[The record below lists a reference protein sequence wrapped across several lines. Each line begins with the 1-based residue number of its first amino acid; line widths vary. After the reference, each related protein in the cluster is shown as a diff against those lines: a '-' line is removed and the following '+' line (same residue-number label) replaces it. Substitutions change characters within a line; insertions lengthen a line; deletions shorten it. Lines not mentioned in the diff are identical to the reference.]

1 MPPELEM
8 SSTPTGMNL
17 SDNSK
22 QELRMGFVG
31 SPNPIQLEPL
41 SDQAVDFQR
50 SAFTDFAH
58 MNPCVIG
65 SLESPLR
72 RLVHV
77 RRMNL

>member
-1 MPPELEM
+1 
-8 SSTPTGMNL
+8 
-17 SDNSK
+17 
-22 QELRMGFVG
+22 MGFVG
-31 SPNPIQLEPL
+31 SPHLIQLEPL

-65 SLESPLR
+65 ALESPHR
-72 RLVHV
+72 RLVQA